1 MNRPTKA
8 TTVFLAASVLGIVLA
23 GCASESAQTAETSA
37 ASQQAASSAAAEAP
51 AANGG
56 SASAA
61 SQPSPTVPS
70 AATTGS
76 QAQTATS
83 GAWIDQATYEANPQ
97 KYHDAGNV
105 VLFFNAAWC
114 PTCRETVANLDANG
128 VPAGLTVVSVDYDS
142 ASQLKR
148 EYGVTVQHT
157 FVQVD
162 PSGAQQTKFT
172 GALSGE
178 QIASKTV

>member
-1 MNRPTKA
+1 MPSTA
-8 TTVFLAASVLGIVLA
+8 TTDSA
-23 GCASESAQTAETSA
+23 AQTAS
-37 ASQQAASSAAAEAP
+37 
-51 AANGG
+51 
-56 SASAA
+56 
-61 SQPSPTVPS
+61 
-70 AATTGS
+70 
-76 QAQTATS
+76 S

-97 KYHDAGNV
+97 RYHDAGNV

-114 PTCRETVANLDANG
+114 PTCREAVANLDANG

-162 PSGAQQTKFT
+162 SSGAQQTKFT
-172 GALSGE
+172 GALTGE